1 MPQKTR
7 KYHTVLTSQA
17 AVARMDPISSLS
29 IAAAVVQ
36 FLDFGSKL
44 VGRGLHI
51 YKSADG
57 TIPEYV
63 DREIAI
69 GHLNDLT
76 TNLQALSQDDTAT
89 AASRRDQA
97 LADLCSK
104 CQSIGG
110 ELLTRLAALK
120 VDGNRRKWKSFEQA
134 LKSVWSEKAMN
145 DVERRLAT
153 FRNEIEFH
161 ILVDLRYATLV
172 CI

>member
-44 VGRGLHI
+44 VGRGL
-51 YKSADG
+51 
-57 TIPEYV
+57 
-63 DREIAI
+63 
-69 GHLNDLT
+69 
-76 TNLQALSQDDTAT
+76 
-89 AASRRDQA
+89 
-97 LADLCSK
+97 
-104 CQSIGG
+104 
-110 ELLTRLAALK
+110 
-120 VDGNRRKWKSFEQA
+120 QA